1 MEPKR
6 RYLRISNYHEWSKKM
21 TDKQKNNKP
30 KGSSWLQH
38 VRHWLSHPTSEV
50 LPPIFGDAV
59 PPDLKVFQA
68 QVEEARHEIEEVPGP
83 PAIHDRRSKPAR
95 RK

>member
-1 MEPKR
+1 
-6 RYLRISNYHEWSKKM
+6 M
-21 TDKQKNNKP
+21 TRTHTTQKP
-30 KGSSWLQH
+30 KTGWLRH
-38 VRHWLSHPTSEV
+38 LRHWLSHPTSEV

-68 QVEEARHEIEEVPGP
+68 QVDEARHEIQEVPASPSVHGGP
-83 PAIHDRRSKPAR
+83 SKPAR

>member
-1 MEPKR
+1 MTHR
-6 RYLRISNYHEWSKKM
+6 R
-21 TDKQKNNKP
+21 TANNP
-30 KGSSWLQH
+30 NRPSWLQH
-38 VRHWLSHPTSEV
+38 LRHWLSHPTSEV

-68 QVEEARHEIEEVPGP
+68 QVEEARHEIQEVPASPSVNGG
-83 PAIHDRRSKPAR
+83 RSKPAR